1 MKEFF
6 IKMNSIWN
14 DVLELNKTHKFIN
27 VFKDRIEGIR

>member
-6 IKMNSIWN
+6 TKMNSILN
-14 DVLELNKTHKFIN
+14 EVLELNKTHKLIN